1 MGLHFTTHPIVMWT
15 SLCDRASLLSAFI
28 KSTSNLGI
36 VTFSEC
42 GNSSITSF
50 TFSNGGVGG
59 VMGSGRLTHLL
70 LFAGSEFTIAVSCR

>member
-1 MGLHFTTHPIVMWT
+1 MGLHFTIHPIVMWM

-59 VMGSGRLTHLL
+59 AVGSAASRTFFS
-70 LFAGSEFTIAVSCR
+70 FAGSEFTIAVSCR